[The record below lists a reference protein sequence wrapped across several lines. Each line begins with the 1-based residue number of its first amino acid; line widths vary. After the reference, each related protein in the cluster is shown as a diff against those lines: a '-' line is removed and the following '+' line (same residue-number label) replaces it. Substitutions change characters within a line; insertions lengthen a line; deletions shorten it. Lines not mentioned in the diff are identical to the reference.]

1 MSILTAPPAP
11 RPEQPPVGLSPIL
24 APAPGAKSEK
34 RKGPLHYLGLGASLG
49 LLGFVLLMAALVI
62 GVPAVSGSTPYT
74 IVTASMEPSLPPG
87 TLVVV
92 KPTDPQDVRIGDVVT
107 YQLKSGQPEV
117 VTHRVIGIQQPDR
130 TGGKVSFVT
139 KGDANDTADP
149 LVRSV
154 QVRGT
159 VWYSIPLI
167 GWVNNIVNGD
177 MRAIVIPIAASLLFL
192 YAGGMVVSHAVGA
205 ARARRRHATESAAVA
220 ASR

>member
-11 RPEQPPVGLSPIL
+11 RPDQPPAGQTPIL
-24 APAPGAKSEK
+24 APAPTTKPEK
-34 RKGPLHYLGLGASLG
+34 RKGLLHYLGLGASMG
-49 LLGFVLLMAALVI
+49 LLGFVLLLAALVI

-92 KPTDPQDVRIGDVVT
+92 KPVATADVRIGDVMT
-107 YQLKSGQPEV
+107 YQLKSGRPEV

-130 TGGKVSFVT
+130 AGGKVSFVT

-149 LVRSV
+149 VVRPV

-167 GWVNNIVNGD
+167 GWVNNVVNGD
-177 MRAIVIPIAASLLFL
+177 MRATVIPIAAALLFL
-192 YAGGMVVSHAVGA
+192 YAGGMVVSHAVGTV
-205 ARARRRHATESAAVA
+205 RARRRATAGPATLVESP
-220 ASR
+220 